1 MLSLAVSMVLLKE
14 QSFPPNPLLQV
25 QDTEQR
31 TSKIEQIGRML
42 PDGSEYMHAPFE
54 EHMVPV
60 LEYQRKERGRKE
72 GRKVGERMRKRWG
85 MGVGMK
91 R

>member
-1 MLSLAVSMVLLKE
+1 MLSLALSMVLLKE

-42 PDGSEYMHAPFE
+42 PDGSEYLHAPFE
-54 EHMVPV
+54 EHIVPLV
-60 LEYQRKERGRKE
+60 ENQRKRLGLELELGL
-72 GRKVGERMRKRWG
+72 GLGLG
-85 MGVGMK
+85 
-91 R
+91 

>member
-42 PDGSEYMHAPFE
+42 PDGSEYLHAPFE

-60 LEYQRKERGRKE
+60 VSKE
-72 GRKVGERMRKRWG
+72 GEREEGREEGR
-85 MGVGMK
+85 
-91 R
+91 